1 MSWARGSIT
10 NIHSTMIS
18 LDNEPNPFRAFSQSL
33 AMDNETNNDDRPNSS
48 QQTPSWVNAPLEADS
63 EQSNTQTA
71 ERQHQYQKSSLRSR
85 WLILALTCIVMT
97 GKK

>member
-1 MSWARGSIT
+1 
-10 NIHSTMIS
+10 MIS

-33 AMDNETNNDDRPNSS
+33 AMDNDTNANDDDSS

-71 ERQHQYQKSSLRSR
+71 KRQHQYQKSSLRSR

-97 GKK
+97 GKNE

>member
-33 AMDNETNNDDRPNSS
+33 AMDNDTNNDDES

>member
-33 AMDNETNNDDRPNSS
+33 AMDNDTNNHHS

>member
-1 MSWARGSIT
+1 
-10 NIHSTMIS
+10 MIS